1 MMKISSEWNEMRW
14 YRIDWTSGSKSRF
27 HCAKEA
33 SVCPGESYA
42 DVLWIQVLCARP
54 VSGFKG
60 FFQCCWALDLN
71 PCMPPRMWRCFHWDR
86 PHRSFRGRSG
96 RKITGGD
103 WNVQLHP
110 LVKRNSNLIIFDF
123 KMSPPNPTQTLKTF
137 ENPACWRKTLCN
149 LGMSQPP
156 FCNAFATVRFV
167 KQCKAVLQCTLT
179 VLVVFSHLIFLS
191 LEKLQVSFAR
201 LEKYLKNHLRN
212 SPMQLIFNG
221 RWNSWCQQCVSLWS
235 SPNAA
240 GSVSSRS
247 GFGDG

>member
-1 MMKISSEWNEMRW
+1 
-14 YRIDWTSGSKSRF
+14 
-27 HCAKEA
+27 
-33 SVCPGESYA
+33 
-42 DVLWIQVLCARP
+42 
-54 VSGFKG
+54 
-60 FFQCCWALDLN
+60 
-71 PCMPPRMWRCFHWDR
+71 MWRFV
-86 PHRSFRGRSG
+86 STE
-96 RKITGGD
+96 TGLIGLSEAD
-103 WNVQLHP
+103 LGGKSQVEIETLQLLSWMMIPWQSKAEAFTH
-110 LVKRNSNLIIFDF
+110 LVKRNFNLIIFDF

-201 LEKYLKNHLRN
+201 IEKYLKNHPRN

-221 RWNSWCQQCVSLWS
+221 RWNSWCQQCASSWS